1 MKSFNNKQLQKSKQ
15 ARAAHSLVHFAAVSS
30 QRPGGGGGGG
40 RVYSWEY
47 LMGVY
52 RPLLQIL
59 TLFQTKNSSHPF
71 SVPAFK
77 K

>member
-40 RVYSWEY
+40 EG
-47 LMGVY
+47 LLLGILDGGV
-52 RPLLQIL
+52 PPASPNPDPISDQKFF
-59 TLFQTKNSSHPF
+59 TPVF
-71 SVPAFK
+71 SPGL
-77 K
+77 